1 MILRRITEHVRSQ
14 NWFAVSL
21 DLIVV
26 VVGIYIGL
34 QADAWMSA
42 KQDRLLEMEYLERL
56 VSDMD
61 DSIVA
66 QQNNIQT
73 FDGSIA
79 SIDYIAQLIRS
90 GTFDDRDED
99 KLIQGLNSVGWVAP
113 PATNMI
119 TVREL
124 QSTGNISLI
133 RDVSVR
139 VAIGLFERSYANAEF
154 SASHNLGFMAASAPE
169 VMTWSF
175 MAPKVPGEHHSVT
188 EAEDNSFG
196 YVHQY
201 DIERMLRN
209 PDAANITSWISGWSK
224 YHGAV
229 LMQHHED
236 TVAFRDLLK
245 GKLADF
251 R

>member
-1 MILRRITEHVRSQ
+1 MILRRLTEHLRSQ
-14 NWFAVSL
+14 NWFAVGL
-21 DLIVV
+21 ELIVV
-26 VVGIYIGL
+26 VVGIFIGL

-42 KQDRLLEMEYLERL
+42 KRDRALEVEYFERLL
-56 VSDMD
+56 SDMEESVLAQQSNIETFD
-61 DSIVA
+61 DS
-66 QQNNIQT
+66 T
-73 FDGSIA
+73 A
-79 SIDYIAQLIRS
+79 SIDYIAQLQRS
-90 GTFDDRDED
+90 GTFEGYDED
-99 KLIQGLNSVGWVAP
+99 RLIQGLNSVGWVAP
-113 PATNMI
+113 PSTNMV

-139 VAIGLFERSYANAEF
+139 AAIGQFERSYAIAEF
-154 SASHNLGFMAASAPE
+154 SAAQNLSFMAASAPE

-175 MAPKVPGEHHSVT
+175 MDPKVPGEHHSVT
-188 EAEDNSFG
+188 EAEDDSFG

-201 DIERMLRN
+201 DIERMLKN

-229 LMQHHED
+229 LVHHHQD
-236 TVAFRDLLK
+236 TIAFRDLLK
-245 GKLADF
+245 DKLADL

>member
-1 MILRRITEHVRSQ
+1 MILRRLATALREQ
-14 NWFAVSL
+14 NWFTVVL
-21 DLIVV
+21 EILIV

-42 KQDRLLEMEYLERL
+42 KQDRALEVEYLERL
-56 VSDMD
+56 VSDMEE
-61 DSIVA
+61 SIVA
-66 QQNNIQT
+66 QRELIQT
-73 FDGSIA
+73 FDKSNA
-79 SIDYIAQLIRS
+79 SIDYIAQLLRS
-90 GTFDDRDED
+90 RTFEGADKDR
-99 KLIQGLNSVGWVAP
+99 LILGLNSVGWVAR
-113 PATNMI
+113 PATNMV
-119 TVREL
+119 TVREM

-139 VAIGLFERSYANAEF
+139 TAIGQFERSYADAEF
-154 SASHNLGFMAASAPE
+154 SASQNLGLMAAAAPE

-175 MAPKVPGEHHSVT
+175 MAPKVPGDHHSVT
-188 EAEDNSFG
+188 EAEDDSFG
-196 YVHQY
+196 YIQQY
-201 DIERMLRN
+201 DTERMLKN

-236 TVAFRDLLK
+236 TIEFRDLLR
-245 GKLADF
+245 GKLGES